1 MEKAIRSRVVTAGLL
16 VAAFVAGYVR
26 GPGNPPPASADVGA
40 DQLKI
45 LEENL
50 ETLRRAW
57 NVSHEATRRGL
68 RLEPDAQGRYR
79 VIGAGSRAESDER
92 LDLARTTAD
101 DTYQRGL
108 QPPPSSP

>member
-1 MEKAIRSRVVTAGLL
+1 MDKAIRSRVVTAGLL

-26 GPGNPPPASADVGA
+26 GPGTPPPASADVAG
-40 DQLKI
+40 DRLKL

-57 NVSHEATRRGL
+57 NVSHEATRRNL

-79 VIGAGSRAESDER
+79 VTGASSRAETDQR
-92 LDLARTTAD
+92 LELARMTAD
-101 DTYQRGL
+101 DAYQRGA
-108 QPPPSSP
+108 QPPTSSP